1 MSSLVIT
8 AASGAG
14 FKDIAAGIVTRSSAQ
29 CGVAIVVASG
39 SGTLLVLGG
48 LRL

>member
-14 FKDIAAGIVTRSSAQ
+14 FKDIAAGIVARSSSQ
-29 CGVAIVVASG
+29 CGVPIVVANG
-39 SGTLLVLGG
+39 TGTLLVLGC
-48 LRL
+48 LRF